1 MSKIYLAIPYSGLEE
16 ESFAVVNKI
25 AAKLMAEGHI
35 VFSPISHT
43 HPIALAGD
51 LPKGWDYWK
60 KFDETFI
67 DWCEILYIVVMK
79 NQGFERIRDSVG
91 VNAEHVMALNQ
102 GKRIL
107 HVDEEMILKEEGWL
121 E

>member
-16 ESFAVVNKI
+16 ESFAVANKI

-43 HPIALAGD
+43 HPIALAGN
-51 LPKGWDYWK
+51 LPKGWEYWK

-67 DWCEILYIVVMK
+67 DWCDALYVVVMSMYGYDRL
-79 NQGFERIRDSVG
+79 NASTG
-91 VNAEHVMALNQ
+91 VNAEIQMA
-102 GKRIL
+102 I
-107 HVDEEMILKEEGWL
+107 DKEKSVQYICETDI
-121 E
+121 

>member
-1 MSKIYLAIPYSGLEE
+1 MKIYLALPYSGFEE
-16 ESFAVVNKI
+16 ESFEVANKI

-51 LPKGWDYWK
+51 LPKGWSYWK
-60 KFDETFI
+60 KFDESFI
-67 DWCEILYIVVMK
+67 EWCDQLFIIVMK
-79 NQGFERIRDSVG
+79 NDGMKRIKNSQG
-91 VNAEHVMALNQ
+91 VN
-102 GKRIL
+102 G
-107 HVDEEMILKEEGWL
+107 EMILAEGASKSITYIL